1 MSKKNK
7 MLMGIYP
14 MKKKEKSKYEK
25 MLGEKK
31 VFEMTPEEL
40 EEPITKEMGELCRH
54 RLEKRWYR
62 RLIELNIIMIIV
74 VVSIFVNNYSKNM
87 ELAKE
92 YVAQVKE
99 EFKEDILS
107 DDSKINSDDKSTDK
121 NAEGKSKDKVK
132 ETNKKTNRD
141 VKKTTDK
148 TKSDKDTE
156 KKTEKKNDKKSEKDK
171 LTEEDIPFEVTA
183 LGYGLLLIVV
193 GYLGLYIMYAQY
205 RCMSLRITESN
216 FPEVYDIVERYA
228 KRLGI
233 QTPKTYVAQSNGI
246 LNAFSTFIFR
256 RQWICIHSE
265 LFEVAYREHK
275 DMDALKFV
283 IAHEM
288 AHIYYGHATLH
299 YNIPIWFAMQIP
311 LIGSIA
317 SRTREYSCDRL
328 AQRLTGVDGI
338 DAMLILVIDRHLYKM
353 VDKQDYINEMR
364 SIRGFFV
371 WLYNLF
377 VSHPVMSKRI
387 LALNE
392 GRGSGRLY

>member
-87 ELAKE
+87 ELAKQ

-99 EFKEDILS
+99 EFKEDI
-107 DDSKINSDDKSTDK
+107 
-121 NAEGKSKDKVK
+121 
-132 ETNKKTNRD
+132 NRD
-141 VKKTTDK
+141 VTKTTDK

-156 KKTEKKNDKKSEKDK
+156 KKTEKKDDKKSAKDK

-205 RCMSLRITESN
+205 RSMSLRITESN
-216 FPEVYDIVERYA
+216 FPELYDIIERYA

-233 QTPKTYVAQSNGI
+233 QTPKTYVAQRNGI

-265 LFEVAYREHK
+265 LFEVSYREHK

-317 SRTREYSCDRL
+317 SRTREYSCDRF
-328 AQRLTGVDGI
+328 AQKLTGVDGI

-371 WLYNLF
+371 WLFNLF